1 MQFSNLFQP
10 IMIGNVKVP
19 NRFVMPAMGTNH
31 GNNDGSLSQ
40 ESIDYYVE
48 RAKGGF
54 GLVTIEVTAVDPLG
68 KAIPNEPGL
77 WCDEQIDDYR
87 RMISECH
94 KYGTKVSV
102 QLHHCGR
109 ETTPEKIGGNAPRA
123 ITSEPCPMYRAL
135 PHELTNAEI
144 YGLIE
149 KYGDAA
155 LRARLA
161 GTDFVEV
168 HGGHSYL
175 IAQFTSETSN
185 HRTDEFG
192 GNFENRMRFAKLVIE
207 NIKLKAGNDFP
218 MIYRVS
224 GEEPVPGGNTMY
236 DAAAIA
242 SYVESA
248 GVSAIHITYGVTS
261 GAYQWVLPP
270 AAVRAGYTLNI
281 AEEVKKVVSIPVI
294 SVGRHT
300 EPYIAE
306 NAIKAGKTDLV
317 SFGRQSMADP
327 HLPNKAAGGRLNELL
342 VCIACEQGCVGE
354 ANKGMPIKCLANPF
368 TGREGTAKL
377 IKTEAPKKVMVVGG
391 GPAGLMAAW
400 ICAERGHAVTC
411 YEKTNKLGGEFRLAA
426 HPPAKG
432 NIASLVGNY
441 ISLAKN
447 HGAKFVMNTEV
458 TEALIDVEKPDAVI
472 LCTGSIPLIPNIP
485 GLEIS
490 DTINADGTPGS
501 KLKVGQMAGKDS
513 GEKNSHTADVVL
525 ARDVLDGKLMVGQ
538 KVLIIGGG
546 SVGSEL
552 ADYMATSYREVTVVE
567 MRNEI
572 ALDEEPVP
580 RMFLMERLAK
590 HGIDI
595 VTNATVR
602 NFTGNGVIYTRDGV
616 DNTLEGF
623 DTIILA
629 LGTRA
634 YNPLEE
640 VIKDK
645 VKEVYVVGD
654 ALKARRAME
663 ATHEAFDVAMKL

>member
-1 MQFSNLFQP
+1 MQFNAMFQP
-10 IMIGNVKVP
+10 IMIGNVRVR
-19 NRFVMPAMGTNH
+19 NRFVMPPMGTNLA
-31 GNNDGSLSQ
+31 NNDGSLSQ
-40 ESIDYYVE
+40 RSIDYYVE

-54 GLVTIEVTAVDPLG
+54 GIVTIEVTAVDPLG
-68 KAIPNEPGL
+68 KSIPNEPGL
-77 WCDEQIDDYR
+77 WCDDQIEDYK

-94 KYGTKVSV
+94 KYGAKVSV
-102 QLHHCGR
+102 QLHHAGR
-109 ETTPEKIGGNAPRA
+109 ETTPEKIGGNAPQA

-135 PHELTNAEI
+135 PHELTNEEI

-149 KYGDAA
+149 KYGDTAR
-155 LRARLA
+155 RARLA
-161 GTDFVEV
+161 GADFVEI

-224 GEEPVPGGNTMY
+224 GEEPIPGGNTVY
-236 DAAAIA
+236 DAVAIA
-242 SYVESA
+242 SYVESF
-248 GVSAIHITYGVTS
+248 GVKAIHITYGTTA

-270 AAVRAGYTLNI
+270 AAVRTGYTLRI
-281 AEEVKKVVSIPVI
+281 AEEVKKAVSVPVI

-306 NAIKAGKTDLV
+306 NAVRAGKTDLV
-317 SFGRQSMADP
+317 SYGRQSMADP
-327 HLPNKAAGGRLNELL
+327 HMPNKIAGGKLNELII
-342 VCIACEQGCVGE
+342 CIACEQGCVASLNRLGGLE
-354 ANKGMPIKCLANPF
+354 CMINPF
-368 TGREGTAKL
+368 TGREGTAK
-377 IKTEAPKKVMVVGG
+377 IEKTVSPKKIMVVGG
-391 GPAGLMAAW
+391 GPAGLVASW
-400 ICAERGHAVTC
+400 ICAVRGHEVTC
-411 YEKTNKLGGEFRLAA
+411 YEKTNKLGGEFRLAS
-426 HPPAKG
+426 HPPTKG

-441 ISLAKN
+441 INLAKN

-458 TEALIDVEKPDAVI
+458 TGDLIQAEKPDAVI
-472 LCTGSIPLIPNIP
+472 LCTGSQPLIPNIP
-485 GLEIS
+485 GLEVS
-490 DTINADGTPGS
+490 GTSHASAALGSS
-501 KLKVGQMAGKDS
+501 KLKVAQGAHDLGP
-513 GEKNSHTADVVL
+513 EKSDTADVVL
-525 ARDVLDGKLMVGQ
+525 ARDALDGKLMVGQ

-552 ADYMATSYREVTVVE
+552 ADYLGQAYREVTLIE
-567 MRNEI
+567 MRNEM

-590 HGIDI
+590 HGTTFI
-595 VTNATVR
+595 TGATVKS
-602 NFTGNGVIYTRDGV
+602 FTGKGIVYIKDGA
-616 DNTLEGF
+616 DITLEGF

-634 YNPLEE
+634 YNPLES

-654 ALKARRAME
+654 ALKARRALE
-663 ATHEAFDVAMKL
+663 AIHEASDVALKI

>member
-19 NRFVMPAMGTNH
+19 NRFVMPPMGTNH

-40 ESIDYYVE
+40 ASIDYYVE

-77 WCDEQIDDYR
+77 WCDEQIEDYK
-87 RMISECH
+87 RMINECH
-94 KYGTKVSV
+94 KYGAKVSV

-109 ETTPEKIGGNAPRA
+109 ETTPDKIGGNAPRA

-135 PHELTNAEI
+135 PHELTREEI

-161 GTDFVEV
+161 GADFVEV

-192 GNFENRMRFAKLVIE
+192 GNFENRMRFARLVIE

-236 DAAAIA
+236 DAVAIA
-242 SYVESA
+242 SCVEA
-248 GVSAIHITYGVTS
+248 LGVSAIHITYGVTS

-270 AAVRAGYTLNI
+270 AAIRTGYTLNI

-327 HLPNKAAGGRLNELL
+327 HLPNKVAGGRLNELL
-342 VCIACEQGCVGE
+342 ICIACEQGCVGE
-354 ANKGMPIKCLANPF
+354 SNKGLPIKCLANPF

-377 IKTEAPKKVMVVGG
+377 IKAEKPKKVMIVGG
-391 GPAGLMAAW
+391 GPAGLMASW

-411 YEKTNKLGGEFRLAA
+411 YEKTNKLGGEFRIAA

-441 ISLAKN
+441 INLAKN
-447 HGAKFVMNTEV
+447 HDAKFVMNTEV
-458 TEALIDVEKPDAVI
+458 TEALIEKEKPDAVI
-472 LCTGSIPLIPNIP
+472 LCTGSEPIIPNIP

-490 DTINADGTPGS
+490 SAINADGTPGS
-501 KLKVGQMAGKDS
+501 KLKVGQMAGKNLD
-513 GEKNSHTADVVL
+513 EKKIGTADVVL

-552 ADYMATSYREVTVVE
+552 ADYMATSYRDVTVVE

-590 HGIDI
+590 HGIKI
-595 VTNATVR
+595 ITSATVK
-602 NFTGNGVIYTRDGV
+602 NFTSTGVVYARDGA
-616 DNTLEGF
+616 DNMLEGF

-629 LGTRA
+629 LGTKA
-634 YNPLEE
+634 YNPLEA

-663 ATHEAFDVAMKL
+663 ATHEAFDVALKI

>member
-1 MQFSNLFQP
+1 MSFSAMFQP
-10 IMIGNVKVP
+10 IKIGSVEVK

-77 WCDEQIDDYR
+77 WCDEQIPDYK
-87 RMISECH
+87 RMIDECH
-94 KYGTKVSV
+94 KYGAKVSV

-135 PHELTNAEI
+135 PHELTVDEI
-144 YGLIE
+144 YELIE
-149 KYGDAA
+149 EYGDAA

-161 GTDFVEV
+161 GADFVEV

-175 IAQFTSETSN
+175 IAQFTSEISN
-185 HRTDEFG
+185 HRVDEFG

-207 NIKLKAGNDFP
+207 NIRLKAGNDLP
-218 MIYRVS
+218 VIYRVS
-224 GEEPVPGGNTMY
+224 GTEPVPGGNTMY

-242 SYVESA
+242 SYVESV
-248 GVSAIHITYGVTS
+248 GVNAIHITYGVTS

-270 AAVRAGYTLNI
+270 AAVKTGYTLQI

-306 NAIKAGKTDLV
+306 NAVKAGKTDLV
-317 SFGRQSMADP
+317 AFGRQSMADAY
-327 HLPNKAAGGRLNELL
+327 LPNKAAGGKLDELL
-342 VCIACEQGCVGE
+342 ICIACEQGCVGE
-354 ANKGMPIKCLANPF
+354 ANKGLPIRCLANPR
-368 TGREGTAKL
+368 TGREGSTKILKAE
-377 IKTEAPKKVMVVGG
+377 TPKKVIIVGG
-391 GPAGLMAAW
+391 GPAGLVASW
-400 ICAERGHAVTC
+400 ICAERGHVVTC
-411 YEKTNKLGGEFRLAA
+411 YEKTNKLGGEFRIAA
-426 HPPAKG
+426 HPPTKG
-432 NIASLVGNY
+432 NISSLIGNY
-441 ISLAKN
+441 INLAKK
-447 HGAKFVMNTEV
+447 HGAKFIMNTEV
-458 TEALIDVEKPDAVI
+458 TGDLILAENPDAVI
-472 LCTGSIPLIPNIP
+472 LCTGSNPLIPNIP
-485 GLEIS
+485 GLSIS
-490 DTINADGTPGS
+490 SKIYADGTPGS

-513 GEKNSHTADVVL
+513 ADNKSGAADVVFG
-525 ARDVLDGKLMVGQ
+525 RDILDGKLMVGQ

-552 ADYMATSYREVTVVE
+552 ADYVATSYREVTIIE
-567 MRNEI
+567 MRDDI

-590 HGIDI
+590 HGINI
-595 VTNATVR
+595 IKGSTVKS
-602 NFTGNGVIYTRDGV
+602 FIESGVIYTKDGV
-616 DNTLEGF
+616 DYTVDGF
-623 DTIILA
+623 DTIALA

-634 YNPLEE
+634 NNPLENE
-640 VIKDK
+640 IRDK
-645 VKEVYVVGD
+645 VNEVYVVGD
-654 ALKARRAME
+654 ALKARKALE
-663 ATHEAFDVAMKL
+663 AVREAFDVAMNI

>member
-1 MQFSNLFQP
+1 MQFQAMFQP

-77 WCDEQIDDYR
+77 WCDEQIEDYKK
-87 RMISECH
+87 MIAECH
-94 KYGTKVSV
+94 KYGAKVSV

-109 ETTPEKIGGNAPRA
+109 ETTPDKIGGNAPRA

-135 PHELTNAEI
+135 PHELTKEEI
-144 YGLIE
+144 YELIE

-161 GTDFVEV
+161 GADFVEV

-175 IAQFTSETSN
+175 IAQFTSELSN
-185 HRTDEFG
+185 HRVDEFG

-236 DAAAIA
+236 DAVAIA
-242 SYVESA
+242 SYVESV

-270 AAVRAGYTLNI
+270 AAVRTGYTLHI

-306 NAIKAGKTDLV
+306 NAVKAGKTDLV
-317 SFGRQSMADP
+317 SFGRQSMADS
-327 HLPNKAAGGRLNELL
+327 HLPNKAAGGKLDELL
-342 VCIACEQGCVGE
+342 ICIACEQGCVGE
-354 ANKGMPIKCLANPF
+354 ANKGLSIRCLANPF
-368 TGREGTAKL
+368 TGQEGTKKL
-377 IKTEAPKKVMVVGG
+377 VKTEKPKKVIIVGG
-391 GPAGLMAAW
+391 GPAGLMASW
-400 ICAERGHAVTC
+400 ICAERGHDVTC
-411 YEKTNKLGGEFRLAA
+411 YEKTNKLGGEFRIAS
-426 HPPAKG
+426 HPPTKG

-458 TEALIDVEKPDAVI
+458 TEDLIAAEKPDAVI
-472 LCTGSIPLIPNIP
+472 LCTGSMPLIPNIS
-485 GLEIS
+485 GLSIS
-490 DTINADGTPGS
+490 NTINADGTPGS
-501 KLKVGQMAGKDS
+501 KLKVGQLAGQKSADKEIS
-513 GEKNSHTADVVL
+513 TADVVV
-525 ARDVLDGKLMVGQ
+525 ARDVLDGRVMVGQ
-538 KVLIIGGG
+538 KVLIVGGG

-552 ADYMATSYREVTVVE
+552 ADYMATSYRDVTVIE

-580 RMFLMERLAK
+580 RMFLLERLAK
-590 HGIDI
+590 HGINVI
-595 VTNATVR
+595 TNATVKS
-602 NFTGNGVIYTRDGV
+602 FTENGVIYSREGV
-616 DNTLEGF
+616 DSTIDGF

-629 LGTRA
+629 LGTKA
-634 YNPLEE
+634 YNPLETA
-640 VIKDK
+640 IKDK

-654 ALKARRAME
+654 ALKARKAIE
-663 ATHEAFDVAMKL
+663 ATHEAFEVALKI